1 MTWLIWRQIRT
12 QFLAVY
18 ALVAACAVV
27 LAVTGPRL
35 AELTP
40 VDGSIFSQLTQ
51 FDRFTYYS
59 GIVAIAVVPAL
70 IGIFW
75 GAPLVARELEN
86 GTHRL
91 AWNQSVTRTRWLAA
105 KLGIAALATGLAVGT
120 LTLAV
125 TWWATSLDGIQSE
138 TRGSLPSRLTP
149 VAFAMRG
156 IVPISYAVFA
166 LVLGVT
172 FGILLRRSLLAMA
185 LTLAVYVAAQIAVP
199 FLVRPHLIPT
209 ETQTVAISLDTMAGL
224 GTQGGSDEVKF
235 EAQANDPGDWVI
247 SNETINS
254 AGLVTGLP
262 DWFDDCMPR
271 PPRQQPPAGTGDVPS
286 QAPEDSL
293 DACFSRLASEGYQ
306 QRVVVQPVSHFW
318 PLQWAETGLYAAVS
332 ALLAGLAFWWTK
344 RKLS

>member
-12 QFLAVY
+12 QFLAVH
-18 ALVAACAVV
+18 ALVAAGAVV
-27 LAVTGPRL
+27 LAVSGPRL
-35 AELTP
+35 ADLTP

-51 FDRFTYYS
+51 LDRFTYYS
-59 GIVAIAVVPAL
+59 GIVVLAVVPAL

-105 KLGIAALATGLAVGT
+105 KLGVATLATALAVGT

-125 TWWATSLDGIQSE
+125 TWWTNPLDGIQSE
-138 TRGSLPSRLTP
+138 TRGSLPSRLAP

-172 FGILLRRSLLAMA
+172 LGILLRRSLPAMA
-185 LTLAVYVAAQIAVP
+185 LTLAIYVVVQIAVP
-199 FLVRPHLIPT
+199 FVVRANLIPT
-209 ETQTVAISLDTMAGL
+209 QTQTVAISMDTMAGL
-224 GTQGGSDEVKF
+224 GSQGGSDVVEF
-235 EAQANDPGDWVI
+235 QAQAKDPGDWVI
-247 SNETINS
+247 ANDTVDST
-254 AGLVTGLP
+254 GKVTGLP
-262 DWFDDCMPR
+262 AWFAKCMPQ
-271 PPRQQPPAGTGDVPS
+271 PPRQPPSGSGDVPS
-286 QAPEDSL
+286 QAPAASL
-293 DACFSRLASEGYQ
+293 DACFDRLATEGYQ